1 MMFNANGKQ
10 KKAGVTIRVSDKIN
24 FMSIAVTRNVS

>member
-1 MMFNANGKQ
+1 MMFNADGNQ

-24 FMSIAVTRNVS
+24 FMSKTVTRNVS